1 MHGYFDLNHLS
12 WAGSELVVNQ
22 MVSHKLRLDAQAA
35 HLLRMASMGIVTKDC
50 SLVYQSTSFHSYW
63 KEATGYTMG
72 CLCVVLMDS
81 TQWHQLG
88 WNLYYKGCIHC
99 VLFKSDQT
107 LKNKRE
113 RSSLF
118 PIINEISKIKLIQ

>member
-63 KEATGYTMG
+63 
-72 CLCVVLMDS
+72 
-81 TQWHQLG
+81 
-88 WNLYYKGCIHC
+88 LYYGVFMCR
-99 VLFKSDQT
+99 VDGLDAMAPAGM
-107 LKNKRE
+107 E
-113 RSSLF
+113 
-118 PIINEISKIKLIQ
+118 LIL